1 MGVSEIC
8 CFPLVLT
15 SPLSTIKERQIRRDA
30 SEKNKGLLKENSDN
44 KKYSGKR
51 FNTRTQMRRRSRDY
65 PGQNGG
71 ESLPGHAAVRGRTKE
86 TARQASLRCSET
98 LSLPSAERITNGE
111 QGQGKKKRS
120 GKAVG
125 AAVSPRSSWGSPWP
139 GAATHGAAL
148 PCGSG
153 CTDFGM
159 LWSPERTGGRAPCFR
174 PLFLMAP

>member
-86 TARQASLRCSET
+86 TARQARLRCSET

-111 QGQGKKKRS
+111 QGQGKKKK
-120 GKAVG
+120 GLEKQ
-125 AAVSPRSSWGSPWP
+125 
-139 GAATHGAAL
+139 
-148 PCGSG
+148 
-153 CTDFGM
+153 
-159 LWSPERTGGRAPCFR
+159 
-174 PLFLMAP
+174 